1 MNQDHEIDENEWVID
16 EKDYHEVESIKR
28 NNQKQ
33 NDIVD
38 EGREDNT
45 VAVELVRGSPLFEC
59 ANKKESETLETEED
73 KKSVEGADSDGSSDD
88 DDDDDDES
96 LSTNG
101 TSGNSSQFSVDIDTE
116 TEETKF
122 VPESNDSYDE
132 FLENLTSSVVI
143 AFVIVVLYKTI
154 TFAYQMT
161 VSSFH

>member
-45 VAVELVRGSPLFEC
+45 VAVEIVQGSPLFEC
-59 ANKKESETLETEED
+59 ASKKESETLETKED
-73 KKSVEGADSDGSSDD
+73 KKSVEESDSDESSDD

-101 TSGNSSQFSVDIDTE
+101 TSRKSSQFSVDTE

-122 VPESNDSYDE
+122 VPKSNDSYDE

-143 AFVIVVLYKTI
+143 AFVVVVLYKTI
-154 TFAYQMT
+154 IFAYQMT